1 MAVILSNKYQ
11 SKNRDNFRKI
21 TGLSE
26 ANEKIK
32 PENMPRIYGGVGE
45 VYFEGQSPAGSS
57 TGNGG
62 GDTGIIDPNGSNGSN
77 GSNSGGGDAG
87 GGDAGGG
94 DAGDT
99 GFNGECEC
107 VEVSTDGGCC
117 ISGKDCETGNPIK
130 IQLNPSDDPIISCDA
145 APNPST
151 DPLGYVII
159 VYPYPS
165 GNNCKNILLFPSG
178 DIQGAFD
185 AGVTA
190 GGMCLV
196 NSVNNQEIDTCPY
209 INWINVGDKINI
221 TTKSINT
228 PQGYIQYTDY
238 RKWYAWDC
246 GSWRVTGSSSASLR
260 IETNPNS
267 KSYKDAV
274 NAYNKTKSKN
284 YFIKNGKFF
293 DVCDPYG
300 TPPSSEPII
309 MCDENGNQ
317 YEVSPDSK
325 IKAL

>member
-32 PENMPRIYGGVGE
+32 PENMPRIYGGIGE
-45 VYFEGQSPAGSS
+45 VYFNGQSAAGSS
-57 TGNGG
+57 TGDGG
-62 GDTGIIDPNGSNGSN
+62 DDTGIIDPNGS
-77 GSNSGGGDAG
+77 SGNAGGNAGGDAGGDAG
-87 GGDAGGG
+87 GGDAG
-94 DAGDT
+94 
-99 GFNGECEC
+99 FNSECEC

-130 IQLNPSDDPIISCDA
+130 IQIKPSDEPAIPCDVP
-145 APNPST
+145 PNPVT
-151 DPLGYVII
+151 DPLGYVIV

-165 GNNCKNILLFPSG
+165 RGNDCKNILLFPGG

-196 NSVNNQEIDTCPY
+196 NIVNNQETETCPY
-209 INWINVGDKINI
+209 INWIQVGDKIGVTQRGI
-221 TTKSINT
+221 ST
-228 PQGYIQYTDY
+228 PQGYVSYTEY
-238 RKWYAWDC
+238 RKFYKWDC
-246 GSWRVTGSSSASLR
+246 GSWTRTGSSSASLR

-267 KSYKDAV
+267 QAYKDAV
-274 NAYNKTKSKN
+274 NAYNKTKSQN
-284 YFIKNGKFF
+284 YFIKDGKFY

-300 TPPSSEPII
+300 QPPSSEPIV
-309 MCDENGNQ
+309 MCDTNGNQ
-317 YEVSPDSK
+317 YSVSPDGQ
-325 IKAL
+325 ITPL

>member
-32 PENMPRIYGGVGE
+32 PENMPRIYGGVGV
-45 VYFEGQSPAGSS
+45 VYFEGQSAAGSS
-57 TGNGG
+57 TGEGG
-62 GDTGIIDPNGSNGSN
+62 DDTGIIDPNGSSSN
-77 GSNSGGGDAG
+77 AGGGNSGGGNSG

-130 IQLNPSDDPIISCDA
+130 IQLTPSDDPVISCDA
-145 APNPST
+145 APNPTT

-159 VYPYPS
+159 VYPYPR
-165 GNNCKNILLFPSG
+165 GDNCKNILLFPGG

-196 NSVNNQEIDTCPY
+196 NIVNNSDCRNLSWKQT
-209 INWINVGDKINI
+209 GDKVNVVQRQIG
-221 TTKSINT
+221 T
-228 PQGYIQYTDY
+228 PQGYVSYTEY
-238 RKWYAWDC
+238 RKFYKWEC
-246 GSWRVTGSSSASLR
+246 SNMTGTSSSSSASLR

-267 KSYKDAV
+267 NNYKEAV
-274 NAYNKTKSKN
+274 NAYNKNKSKN
-284 YFIKNGKFF
+284 YFIKHGKFY

-300 TPPSSEPII
+300 QPPSSEPIT

-317 YEVSPDSK
+317 YEVSPDGK
-325 IKAL
+325 ITKL